1 MKLFL
6 FIIIILSVLGILEY
20 KAIVPASSFGVL
32 LALDTIANFIKSLN
46 IHTYYLTL
54 PDITITV
61 QGLLSLFLVLFIVG
75 YISDRFRTL
84 DLKVKSLNKE
94 INKLNAINKEETK
107 ISEPESNNEMQQ
119 IASDIKGFLE
129 TLAKSVTANPSMPIR
144 SKKIR
149 RVSTESAYE
158 EIDQDDNI
166 PDETIENE
174 KIIENIEN
182 EPQEIN
188 QEASVLSDDNLSGID
203 LARALIQSDEKAKAK
218 EVLLDII
225 KNGSANDAHEA
236 RVLNLQIS

>member
-46 IHTYYLTL
+46 IHTYYLIL

-94 INKLNAINKEETK
+94 INKLNAIKEETK

-149 RVSTESAYE
+149 RVSAESVYE

-188 QEASVLSDDNLSGID
+188 QETSVLSDDNLSGID
-203 LARALIQSDEKAKAK
+203 LARALIQSDEKDKAK

>member
-1 MKLFL
+1 VKLFL

-20 KAIVPASSFGVL
+20 KAIVPSSSFGVL

-46 IHTYYLTL
+46 IHTYYLIL

-94 INKLNAINKEETK
+94 INKLNAIKEETK

-149 RVSTESAYE
+149 RVSAESVHE

-166 PDETIENE
+166 PDETVENE

-188 QEASVLSDDNLSGID
+188 QETSVLSDDNLSGID
-203 LARALIQSDEKAKAK
+203 LARALIQSDEKDKAK

>member
-20 KAIVPASSFGVL
+20 KAIVPSSSFGVL

-46 IHTYYLTL
+46 IHTYYLIL

-75 YISDRFRTL
+75 YISDRFRNL

-94 INKLNAINKEETK
+94 INKLNAIKEETK

-149 RVSTESAYE
+149 RVSAESVHE

-188 QEASVLSDDNLSGID
+188 QETSVLSDDNLSGID
-203 LARALIQSDEKAKAK
+203 LARALIQSDEKDKAK

>member
-94 INKLNAINKEETK
+94 INKLNAIKEETK

-149 RVSTESAYE
+149 RVSTESVHE

-174 KIIENIEN
+174 KIIENIDN

>member
-46 IHTYYLTL
+46 IHTYYLIL

-94 INKLNAINKEETK
+94 INKLNAIKEETK

-149 RVSTESAYE
+149 RVSAESVHE

>member
-46 IHTYYLTL
+46 IHTYYLIL

-94 INKLNAINKEETK
+94 INKLNAIKEETK

-149 RVSTESAYE
+149 RVSAESVHE

-188 QEASVLSDDNLSGID
+188 QETSVLSDDNLSGID
-203 LARALIQSDEKAKAK
+203 LARALIQSDEKDKAK

>member
-94 INKLNAINKEETK
+94 IKKLNAIKEETK

-149 RVSTESAYE
+149 RVSTESVYE

>member
-46 IHTYYLTL
+46 IHTYYLIL

-94 INKLNAINKEETK
+94 INKLNAIKEETK

-129 TLAKSVTANPSMPIR
+129 TLAQSVTANPSMPIR

-149 RVSTESAYE
+149 RVSAESVHE

-188 QEASVLSDDNLSGID
+188 QETSVLSDDNLSGID
-203 LARALIQSDEKAKAK
+203 LARALIQSDEKDKAK

>member
-20 KAIVPASSFGVL
+20 KAVVPASSFGVL

-94 INKLNAINKEETK
+94 INKLNAIKEETK
-107 ISEPESNNEMQQ
+107 ISEPKSNNEMQQ

-129 TLAKSVTANPSMPIR
+129 TLAKSVTVNPSMPIR

-149 RVSTESAYE
+149 RVSAESVHE

-203 LARALIQSDEKAKAK
+203 LARALIQSDEKDKAK

>member
-46 IHTYYLTL
+46 IHTYYLIL

-94 INKLNAINKEETK
+94 IIKLNATKEETK
-107 ISEPESNNEMQQ
+107 IAEPESNNEMQQ

-149 RVSTESAYE
+149 RVSAESVHE

-188 QEASVLSDDNLSGID
+188 QETSVLSDDNLSGID
-203 LARALIQSDEKAKAK
+203 LARALIQSDEKDKAK

>member
-46 IHTYYLTL
+46 IHTYYLIL

-94 INKLNAINKEETK
+94 INKLNAIKEETK
-107 ISEPESNNEMQQ
+107 ISEPELNNEMQQ

-149 RVSTESAYE
+149 RVSAESVHE

-166 PDETIENE
+166 PDETIKNE

-188 QEASVLSDDNLSGID
+188 QETSVLSDDNLSGID
-203 LARALIQSDEKAKAK
+203 LARALIQSDEKDKAK

>member
-46 IHTYYLTL
+46 IHTYYLIL

-94 INKLNAINKEETK
+94 INKLNAIKEETK

-149 RVSTESAYE
+149 RVSAESVHE
-158 EIDQDDNI
+158 EIDQDNNI

-188 QEASVLSDDNLSGID
+188 QETSVLSDDNLSSID
-203 LARALIQSDEKAKAK
+203 LARALIQSDEKDKAK

>member
-6 FIIIILSVLGILEY
+6 LIIIVLSVLGILEY

-46 IHTYYLTL
+46 IHAYYLVL

-61 QGLLSLFLVLFIVG
+61 EGLLSLFLVLFIVG

-94 INKLNAINKEETK
+94 ITKLNAIKEETK
-107 ISEPESNNEMQQ
+107 IAEPESNNEMQQ

-129 TLAKSVTANPSMPIR
+129 TLAQSVTANSSMPIR

-149 RVSTESAYE
+149 RVSAESVDE
-158 EIDQDDNI
+158 EKNQNDNLPNKI
-166 PDETIENE
+166 VENE
-174 KIIENIEN
+174 KIMENNEI

-188 QEASVLSDDNLSGID
+188 QETSDVSDDNLSSID
-203 LARALIQSDEKAKAK
+203 LARALIQSDEKDKAK

-236 RVLNLQIS
+236 RILNLQIS

>member
-20 KAIVPASSFGVL
+20 KAVVPSSSFGVL

-46 IHTYYLTL
+46 IHTYYLIL
-54 PDITITV
+54 PDIKITV

-94 INKLNAINKEETK
+94 INKLNAIKAETK
-107 ISEPESNNEMQQ
+107 ISEPEPNNEMQQ

-149 RVSTESAYE
+149 RVSAESIHE

-188 QEASVLSDDNLSGID
+188 QETSVVSDDNLSSID
-203 LARALIQSDEKAKAK
+203 LARALIQSNEKDKAK

>member
-20 KAIVPASSFGVL
+20 KAIVPTSSFGVL
-32 LALDTIANFIKSLN
+32 IALDTIANFIKSLN
-46 IHTYYLTL
+46 IHTYYLIL

-94 INKLNAINKEETK
+94 INKLNAIKEETK
-107 ISEPESNNEMQQ
+107 ISEPESDNEMQQ

-149 RVSTESAYE
+149 RVSAESVHE

-188 QEASVLSDDNLSGID
+188 QETSVLSDDNLSGID
-203 LARALIQSDEKAKAK
+203 LARALIQSDEKDKAK

>member
-20 KAIVPASSFGVL
+20 KAVVPASSFGVL

-94 INKLNAINKEETK
+94 IKKLNAIKEETK

-129 TLAKSVTANPSMPIR
+129 TLAKSVTVNPSMPIR

-149 RVSTESAYE
+149 RVSTESVHE
-158 EIDQDDNI
+158 EMDQDDNI
-166 PDETIENE
+166 PDEIIVNE
-174 KIIENIEN
+174 KITENNEN

-188 QEASVLSDDNLSGID
+188 QETSVVSDDNLSSID
-203 LARALIQSDEKAKAK
+203 LARALIQSNEKDKAK

-236 RVLNLQIS
+236 RILNLQIS

>member
-46 IHTYYLTL
+46 IHTYYLVL

-94 INKLNAINKEETK
+94 IKKLNAIKEETK

-149 RVSTESAYE
+149 RVSAESVHE

-188 QEASVLSDDNLSGID
+188 QETSVLSDDNLSGID
-203 LARALIQSDEKAKAK
+203 LARALIQSDEKDKAK

>member
-1 MKLFL
+1 VKLFL

-94 INKLNAINKEETK
+94 INKLNANKEETK

-149 RVSTESAYE
+149 RVSAESVHE
-158 EIDQDDNI
+158 EMDQDNNI
-166 PDETIENE
+166 PDEIIVNE
-174 KIIENIEN
+174 KITENNEN

-188 QEASVLSDDNLSGID
+188 QETSVVSDDNLSSID
-203 LARALIQSDEKAKAK
+203 LARALIQSNEKDKAK

>member
-1 MKLFL
+1 VKLFL

-46 IHTYYLTL
+46 IHTYYLIL

-94 INKLNAINKEETK
+94 INKLNAIKEETK

-129 TLAKSVTANPSMPIR
+129 TLAKSVTANASIPIR

-149 RVSTESAYE
+149 RVSAESVHE

-188 QEASVLSDDNLSGID
+188 QETSVLSDDNLSGID
-203 LARALIQSDEKAKAK
+203 LARALIQSDEKDKAK

>member
-94 INKLNAINKEETK
+94 IKKLNAIKEETK

-149 RVSTESAYE
+149 RVSAESVHE
-158 EIDQDDNI
+158 EMDQDDNI
-166 PDETIENE
+166 PDEIIVNE
-174 KIIENIEN
+174 KITENNEN

-188 QEASVLSDDNLSGID
+188 QETSVVSDDNLSSID
-203 LARALIQSDEKAKAK
+203 LARALIQSNEKDKAK

>member
-1 MKLFL
+1 
-6 FIIIILSVLGILEY
+6 
-20 KAIVPASSFGVL
+20 
-32 LALDTIANFIKSLN
+32 
-46 IHTYYLTL
+46 
-54 PDITITV
+54 
-61 QGLLSLFLVLFIVG
+61 
-75 YISDRFRTL
+75 
-84 DLKVKSLNKE
+84 
-94 INKLNAINKEETK
+94 
-107 ISEPESNNEMQQ
+107 
-119 IASDIKGFLE
+119 
-129 TLAKSVTANPSMPIR
+129 MPIR

-149 RVSTESAYE
+149 RVSAESVHE

-188 QEASVLSDDNLSGID
+188 QETSVLSDDNLSGID
-203 LARALIQSDEKAKAK
+203 LARALIQSDEKDKAK

>member
-46 IHTYYLTL
+46 IHTYYLIL

-94 INKLNAINKEETK
+94 INKLNAIKEETK

-149 RVSTESAYE
+149 RVSTESVHE

-203 LARALIQSDEKAKAK
+203 LARALIQSDEKDKAK

>member
-1 MKLFL
+1 MRLFL

-20 KAIVPASSFGVL
+20 KAIVPTSSFGVL
-32 LALDTIANFIKSLN
+32 LALDTIANFIKSLD
-46 IHTYYLTL
+46 IHTYYLIL

-61 QGLLSLFLVLFIVG
+61 QGLLSIFLVLFIVG

-94 INKLNAINKEETK
+94 ISKLNAIKEETK
-107 ISEPESNNEMQQ
+107 IAEPESNNEMQQ

-149 RVSTESAYE
+149 RVSAESVHE

-166 PDETIENE
+166 TDETIENE
-174 KIIENIEN
+174 NIIENIEN
-182 EPQEIN
+182 EPQET
-188 QEASVLSDDNLSGID
+188 SVLSDDNLSSID
-203 LARALIQSDEKAKAK
+203 LARALIQSDEKDKAK

>member
-94 INKLNAINKEETK
+94 INKLNAIKEETK

-149 RVSTESAYE
+149 RVSAESVYE

-188 QEASVLSDDNLSGID
+188 QETSVLSDDNLSGID
-203 LARALIQSDEKAKAK
+203 LARALIQSDEKDKAK

>member
-54 PDITITV
+54 PDITITA

-94 INKLNAINKEETK
+94 INKLNAIKEETK

-149 RVSTESAYE
+149 RVSAESVHE
-158 EIDQDDNI
+158 EIDQDNNI

-188 QEASVLSDDNLSGID
+188 QETSVLSDDNLSGID
-203 LARALIQSDEKAKAK
+203 LARALIQSDEKDKAK

>member
-32 LALDTIANFIKSLN
+32 LALDTIANFIKSLD
-46 IHTYYLTL
+46 IHTYYLIL

-61 QGLLSLFLVLFIVG
+61 QGLLSIFLVLFIVG

-94 INKLNAINKEETK
+94 INKLNANKEETK

-149 RVSTESAYE
+149 RVSAESVHE
-158 EIDQDDNI
+158 EMDQDDNI
-166 PDETIENE
+166 PDEIIVNE
-174 KIIENIEN
+174 KIIENN
-182 EPQEIN
+182 KDEPQEIN
-188 QEASVLSDDNLSGID
+188 QETSVVSDDNLSSID
-203 LARALIQSDEKAKAK
+203 LARALIQSNEKDKAK

-236 RVLNLQIS
+236 RILNLQIS

>member
-1 MKLFL
+1 VKLFL

-20 KAIVPASSFGVL
+20 KAIVPSSSFGVL
-32 LALDTIANFIKSLN
+32 LALDTIANFIKSLD
-46 IHTYYLTL
+46 IHTYYLIL

-61 QGLLSLFLVLFIVG
+61 QGLLSIFLVLFIVG

-94 INKLNAINKEETK
+94 INKLNANKEETK
-107 ISEPESNNEMQQ
+107 ISEPESNNEMHQ

-149 RVSTESAYE
+149 RVSAESIHE

-188 QEASVLSDDNLSGID
+188 QETSVVSDDNLSSID
-203 LARALIQSDEKAKAK
+203 LARALIQSNEKDKAK

>member
-20 KAIVPASSFGVL
+20 KAVVPASSFGVL

-46 IHTYYLTL
+46 IHTYYLIL

-94 INKLNAINKEETK
+94 INKLNAIKEETK

-149 RVSTESAYE
+149 RVSAESVHE

-174 KIIENIEN
+174 KIIENTEN

-188 QEASVLSDDNLSGID
+188 QETSVLSDDNLSGID
-203 LARALIQSDEKAKAK
+203 LARALIQSDEKDKAK